1 MAGHVERGSL
11 SMLDC
16 AIIGGG
22 PAGLFAAFYAGLRE
36 MKTKI
41 IEADSR
47 LGGKVHVYPQKMIWD
62 VGGLPPLTGRE
73 FIEQSIEQGLTFN
86 PTVALEQVVT
96 NIEKDD
102 DGFFVLTT
110 ATGDTHYSKTVIIAI
125 GMGGVISHMKLEVPR
140 ASEFEDKNLYY
151 KVLDVN
157 DFRGKSLLI
166 SGGGPTSIDW
176 GNDLSPI
183 AKDITLI
190 YRGEQMKGLEAHKT
204 KLINNGVNIMY
215 NTEIRELKGKD
226 HITEVVLYNNKQEE
240 IFQIELDAVLVNH
253 GYHKDNLLFSG
264 EGKKVELDLI
274 DNFFINS
281 SSKGHSDVPG
291 IYGAGDCVIYDGKV
305 QLIAGAYQDA
315 TNAVNCAKLYI
326 EPNASKTALVSSH
339 NDILD
344 EKNKKYLYE
353 EKI

>member
-1 MAGHVERGSL
+1 MSRSQEEL
-11 SMLDC
+11 YDIT
-16 AIIGGG
+16 IIGGG

-41 IEADSR
+41 IEADSK

-62 VGGLPPLTGRE
+62 VGGMPPLTGRE
-73 FIEQSIEQGLTFN
+73 LIEQSIEQGLTFN
-86 PTVALEQVVT
+86 PTVVLDQVVT
-96 NIEKDD
+96 NIEKDE
-102 DGFFVLTT
+102 DGSFLLTT
-110 ATGDTHYSKTVIIAI
+110 ATGSTHYSKTVIIAI

-183 AKDITLI
+183 AKSITLI
-190 YRGEQMKGLEAHKT
+190 YRGDQMRGLEANRT
-204 KLINNGVNIMY
+204 KLINNGVEILY
-215 NTEIRELKGKD
+215 NTEIRELRGKD
-226 HITEVVLYNNKQEE
+226 HITEVALYNNKKDEV
-240 IFQIELDAVLVNH
+240 FQIETDAVLVNH

-264 EGKKVELDLI
+264 EGKKVELELV
-274 DNFFINS
+274 DNFFIKS
-281 SSKGHSDVPG
+281 SSMGHSDVPG
-291 IYGAGDCVIYDGKV
+291 VYGAGDCVLYDGKV

-326 EPNASKTALVSSH
+326 EPDAGKTALVSSH

-344 EKNKKYLYE
+344 ERNKKYLYE